1 MYVIKFYGEWC
12 QLFNLHFLY
21 NSQCT
26 ISLGL
31 QLCKFD
37 CILRWY
43 GKITHVKCKVIDIIS
58 SHHMLH
64 HVIVIVVG

>member
-1 MYVIKFYGEWC
+1 MYVIEFYGEWC
-12 QLFNLHFLY
+12 QLFNFLY
-21 NSQCT
+21 NSKCT
-26 ISLGL
+26 IRLWI

-37 CILRWY
+37 YIFGSC
-43 GKITHVKCKVIDIIS
+43 GKITHVKCKVIDIIF